1 MNTVSMAPVSTLE
14 TQALLARHRIT
25 PYDLELV
32 RISGAQLL
40 PRLAEYV
47 EQFYAWLQQEPEFGQ
62 YFHDEPRLRHVQNM
76 QVEYWKRFFT
86 GDVDDAYVKQRRHV
100 GEVHARIGLSVAA
113 YFAAMDIS
121 LAVLTDMLLPSETR
135 YETSRA
141 ITRLVHLDTAVVTVA
156 YNQLTNEK
164 LAGQS
169 QALAEMSTPV
179 TSVAEDVLMLP
190 VVGLIDSRRAQEIL
204 SSVLGRIAETRA
216 RVFII
221 DISGVSVVDTAVAN
235 HLIKLT
241 RATRLMGCKALLS
254 GLSPAIAQTIIELGI
269 DVSAIDTHATLRDAL
284 EEALRLV
291 GVKLVRSRHE

>member
-1 MNTVSMAPVSTLE
+1 MTAVSMLS
-14 TQALLARHRIT
+14 RHRINAR
-25 PYDLELV
+25 DLELV
-32 RISGAQLL
+32 RASGAELL
-40 PRLAEYV
+40 PRLDEYV
-47 EQFYAWLQQEPEFGQ
+47 EQFYAWLRQEPEFGQ
-62 YFHDEPRLRHVQNM
+62 YFNDETLLRHVQNM
-76 QVEYWKRFFT
+76 QVEYWKRFFI
-86 GDVDDAYVKQRRHV
+86 GVVDDSYVINRRHV

-121 LAVLTDMLLPSETR
+121 LAMLTDMLPMSDTR
-135 YETSRA
+135 YETYRA
-141 ITRLVHLDTAVVTVA
+141 ITKLMHLDTAVVTVS
-156 YNQLTNEK
+156 YNHIINEK
-164 LAGQS
+164 MAGQA
-169 QALAEMSTPV
+169 QALTEMSTPV

-284 EEALRLV
+284 EESLRLV
-291 GVKLVRSRHE
+291 GIKLVRSHNE

>member
-1 MNTVSMAPVSTLE
+1 MKTVSTFPVSTLGA
-14 TQALLARHRIT
+14 QALLGRHRIT
-25 PYDLELV
+25 EHDLELV
-32 RISGAQLL
+32 RASGADIL
-40 PRLAEYV
+40 PHLDQYIEHFYV
-47 EQFYAWLQQEPEFGQ
+47 WLQQEPEFGQ
-62 YFHDEPRLRHVQNM
+62 YFNDQVRLRHVQNM

-86 GDVDDAYVKQRRHV
+86 GFVDDAYVKQRRHV

-121 LAVLTDMLLPSETR
+121 LGLLTDLLRTSESQHES
-135 YETSRA
+135 YRA
-141 ITRLVHLDTAVVTVA
+141 LTKLVHLDTSVVTVA
-156 YNQLTNEK
+156 YNQIINEK
-164 LAGQS
+164 LAGQA
-169 QALAEMSTPV
+169 QALTEMSTPV
-179 TSVAEDVLMLP
+179 TTVAEDVLMLP

-291 GVKLVRSRHE
+291 GIKLVRSHNE